1 MPRRPADNTAITMGD
16 DLVQGTTP
24 GTLVEKVAG
33 QQTVALAWESLPAN
47 AAGGQFRALYQKGSL
62 LTPVAQPIFAGQ
74 DVWAGGAAATDTIA
88 LTGLLAT
95 DIVMATMQAKTTS
108 EYVTVAQA
116 AAGQINLKL
125 NTAGAN
131 GTTIVNYVVFRPV

>member
-1 MPRRPADNTAITMGD
+1 MPRGPADNTAITMGD

-88 LTGLLAT
+88 LAT